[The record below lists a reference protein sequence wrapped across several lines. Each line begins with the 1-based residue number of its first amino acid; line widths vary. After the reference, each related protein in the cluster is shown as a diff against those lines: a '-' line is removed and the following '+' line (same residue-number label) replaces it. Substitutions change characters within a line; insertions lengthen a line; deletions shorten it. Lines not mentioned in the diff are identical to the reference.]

1 MIQAPDLMLAQAAT
15 SAPEMVIANAQ
26 ASGSWVAELKVD
38 GIRAVATID
47 GDNVTLHNRR
57 HIDISHRYPDVV
69 GALGGLGINAV
80 LDGEIAVMRDG
91 RVDFGAA
98 HRRDA
103 QSNARSA
110 AALARTLPATFIAF
124 DVLWLNG
131 IDMRDLSYERRRAR
145 LDSLAATHAGLRVN
159 PSSEDGEAMWKYVLE
174 HQLEG
179 LVLKRKDSRYR
190 GRRDPAWVKVKALK
204 RLSAVV
210 SGYEPGL
217 GHRAATFGALRLAL
231 LDGDQFVDIG
241 SVGTGFTNADC
252 LLISRRIK
260 SGDHPIIVDV
270 ECMEVTAGGHLRQ
283 PSFRGIR
290 QDLEITDCTIHQVS
304 ADEVPSE

>member
-1 MIQAPDLMLAQAAT
+1 MPSPDLMFAQVAT
-15 SAPEMVIANAQ
+15 SPSQVTIANAQ
-26 ASGSWVAELKVD
+26 ASGLWSFELKVD

-47 GDNVTLHNRR
+47 GGDVVLHNRR
-57 HIDISHRYPDVV
+57 HIDVSHRYPDVV
-69 GALGGLGINAV
+69 TTLGKLGITAV
-80 LDGEIAVMRDG
+80 IDGEIAVMRDG

-131 IDMRDLSYERRRAR
+131 IDIRDLSYERRRAR
-145 LDSLAATHAGLRVN
+145 LESLADAGLRVN
-159 PSSEDGEAMWKYVLE
+159 PASEDGEAMWKYVIE
-174 HQLEG
+174 YQLEG

-210 SGYEPGL
+210 AGYEPGQ
-217 GHRAATFGALRLAL
+217 GHRASTFGALRLAL
-231 LDGDQFVDIG
+231 LDGDRIVEIG
-241 SVGTGFTNADC
+241 SVGTGFSNEDC
-252 LLISRRIK
+252 ILIWNRIK
-260 SGDHPIIVDV
+260 TEDHPIIIDV
-270 ECMEVTAGGHLRQ
+270 EYMEVGAGGHLRQ
-283 PSFRGIR
+283 PSFRGVR
-290 QDLEITDCTIHQVS
+290 NDLEITDCTYDQVK
-304 ADEVPSE
+304 EVTHPAGDD